1 MVVSLPLPLAEFN
14 SDKQTAFRAGIASF
28 AGVPVSKVEITVKD
42 ENTGNLATSV
52 EVRPSSANQVLTHTH
67 PSIEVRYTVQQTLP
81 RPDPTANIDPAGSCD
96 ILCFLLELLVDK
108 TSWFGQ
114 RC

>member
-14 SDKQTAFRAGIASF
+14 SDKQTAFRAGIASV

-52 EVRPSSANQVLTHTH
+52 EVRPSSANQVHIH
-67 PSIEVRYTVQQTLP
+67 P
-81 RPDPTANIDPAGSCD
+81 PTCRGAIHRATD
-96 ILCFLLELLVDK
+96 
-108 TSWFGQ
+108 TSSA
-114 RC
+114 RSDSHY